1 MDGGTSQVTVHGVA
15 KSQTRLGDFTFS
27 YFLGNYH
34 CLLDGMKERLKDI
47 TKIAEEKSK
56 EIKTLE
62 NMKKW
67 TKMTCSIIDI
77 PELKFNRESVKTKMQ
92 KNFTEKILNSELGYI
107 VHKGQ
112 TGMDQDMLQL
122 SY

>member
-1 MDGGTSQVTVHGVA
+1 
-15 KSQTRLGDFTFS
+15 
-27 YFLGNYH
+27 
-34 CLLDGMKERLKDI
+34 
-47 TKIAEEKSK
+47 
-56 EIKTLE
+56 
-62 NMKKW
+62 
-67 TKMTCSIIDI
+67 MTCSIIDI

-122 SY
+122 SYWTWRIKNINALKEIKKYYSGKTSLL